1 MLSPEEVYPLAQAWL
16 TAMEIVGHRTA
27 VAAVAHLVTALLLG
41 QSLWTASLM
50 RVVGSRLPVP
60 ARQRYK
66 RVARAWTRPWLTPGW
81 LTPRLVRAALAL
93 VAPEA
98 AAEVLVALDS
108 VRCGRWEIFTVGVV
122 WQGRVLVVGWAVL
135 PYPWPKG
142 QFTPTVCA
150 LVRQIAAAWP
160 VGTRP
165 HLVADRGFPSG
176 PFFQT
181 LRAAGWGWTVRLRA
195 RDHVRCAA
203 GELRPVRAL
212 LAGAT
217 VGHWQVWPQAQFG
230 GGKGAVTATLV
241 VGRGLLVLPRHQ
253 RGPGSLA
260 ARARQRQARDT
271 HLRDKH
277 PGQGPDASVE
287 TDPWV
292 VLFTTAPGWQAAVTS
307 YRQRWATEGSY
318 RDAQGGWDGQHGW
331 GLERLVAGLAERA
344 RVERVVGL
352 WALGALL
359 QTWIGAQLRQTD
371 DLTARAIA
379 AQWTTTG
386 RLSVWGH
393 GRFAFTDPS
402 GALRPWLT
410 TTLRGGADRIAA
422 APPLPATVPLR
433 FPRRATP
440 LQAAA

>member
-1 MLSPEEVYPLAQAWL
+1 MLSPEEVYPLVQAWL
-16 TAMEIVGHRTA
+16 IAMDLVGHRTA
-27 VAAVAHLVTALLLG
+27 VAAVAHLVTALVLG

-60 ARQRYK
+60 ARQRYR

-93 VAPEA
+93 VTPKA
-98 AAEVLVALDS
+98 AAEVLLVLDS
-108 VRCGRWEIFTVGVV
+108 VRCGRWEIFTVGIV
-122 WQGRVLVVGWAVL
+122 WHGRVLVVGWAVL

-150 LVRQIAAAWP
+150 LLRQVAAAWP
-160 VGTRP
+160 GGTRP

-181 LRAAGWGWTVRLRA
+181 LRALGWGWTIRLRA

-203 GELRPVRAL
+203 GELRPVREL

-217 VGHWQVWPQAQFG
+217 VGHWRVWEQAQFG

-287 TDPWV
+287 TDAWV
-292 VLFTTAPGWQAAVTS
+292 VLFTTHATWQSAVTT

-331 GLERLVAGLAERA
+331 GLERLVAGLSEQG

-359 QTWIGAQLRQTD
+359 QTWIGVQLRQTAD
-371 DLTARAIA
+371 PTAHAIT

-386 RLSVWGH
+386 RLSVWAH

-410 TTLRGGADRIAA
+410 TTLRAGADQIAT
-422 APPLPATVPLR
+422 APPLPTTVPLR

-440 LQAAA
+440 LQAVA